1 MNGNKSRTEILYL
14 RARKTNYFVIM
25 KKTYPN
31 SLWSLMAILM
41 LLIIN
46 IEASANLLFQKTDSV
61 KTDKKEEKKNL
72 PLEATR
78 KLQINTDQG
87 TWISL
92 DVNPN
97 GKQIVFEILG
107 DLYVMPITGGKAERI
122 TEGLQFDTHAR
133 YSPDGKTLTYI
144 SDESGS
150 QNVWLMDTE
159 TKEKTQITKSK
170 DENYQAVAWSADGD
184 YLIASK
190 GRRNL
195 KLFMYHKDGGGG
207 AQLIDK
213 PENMKMIEPA
223 AAPDNRFV
231 WFSRRANAWNYNA
244 QLPQYS
250 IWTFDRETGEMD
262 MKVNRYGSSFAP
274 TLSPDGQWLVYGTR
288 HNTETGLMLRNL
300 MTGKE
305 NWLAY
310 PVQRDEQESIAPL
323 GVLPAMSFT
332 PDSRNVIAS
341 YGGKIY
347 NIPVNG
353 GAAVNIPFRV
363 EEDLMVGP
371 RLEFDYPISDD
382 KVMTVNQIRDPKLSP
397 DGTKLT
403 FTALNKLYVMDYPN
417 GTPKRLTNMEVI
429 EAQPVWSP
437 DGAYIAYATWADEQ
451 GHIYKVN
458 TKGKAKVVKLTRSSA
473 LYSGLVWSKDGK
485 RIVFV
490 KGSDEEFQKSTGL
503 FSFNNSEEIAWINA
517 AGGELNTIAKTNGR
531 SNPHF
536 TKSTDRIYLHK
547 RNHGLVSIKWDG
559 TDEKEHL
566 KLTGITTYGSS
577 VGDHVNFCMLAED
590 TNPTANTKPSN
601 ASLIIM
607 SPTEEEALALIN
619 NNVYIVTVPKIGGK
633 TPKVSVADA
642 ANAAFPARKLT
653 EIGGEFPHWTAD
665 GKSVNWSIG
674 NAYFSYNIAEAKT
687 EEKRLKEEK
696 KAKEEAAT
704 AADKKKEEAGEDD
717 KDSAKDADDEEE
729 KEDDGYKAVELRI
742 KVEVARDIPTG
753 KILLKGARVITM
765 NGDQV
770 IESGDVMIENNRI
783 VEVGENLSAGDAQV
797 MDMTGKTIVPG
808 FVDTHAHMWPLW
820 GIHNKNV
827 WSYTAN
833 LAYGV
838 TTTRDPQTATTDVLT
853 YSDMVETGELV
864 GPRVYS
870 TGPGV
875 GFWMYNI
882 KDLKHANRVLK
893 QYSEYY
899 NTKTI
904 KMYLVGNRQQRQWVI
919 MAAKE
924 QGLMP
929 TTEGGLDFKLNMT
942 QSLDGYP
949 GHEHSFPIYPIYDD
963 VVDFVSDLQMAY
975 TPTLLV
981 SYGGPWAEN
990 YYYAT
995 EDVNY
1000 DTKLNYFTPK
1010 RELDRKSK
1018 RRRGWFMK
1026 EEHIFERHA
1035 EFVKD
1040 LVEKGGISGV
1050 GSHGQLQGLGYHWEL
1065 WSMQSGGMKAHDA
1078 LKVATILGAKA
1089 IGLSKDLGSIEK
1101 GKLADLIILDKNPLD
1116 NIRNTNSVKY
1126 VMKNGRLYNGDNLAQ
1141 EYPQKTA
1148 PMKYFWH
1155 DTAPKDLPGI
1165 KK

>member
-1 MNGNKSRTEILYL
+1 MPRMNQQ
-14 RARKTNYFVIM
+14 
-25 KKTYPN
+25 
-31 SLWSLMAILM
+31 
-41 LLIIN
+41 LLIMSKKYPKYLISLAL
-46 IEASANLLFQKTDSV
+46 IFSMIIFETKADVIFQQDSV
-61 KTDKKEEKKNL
+61 KTDSTKIKKEKKDL

-92 DVNPN
+92 DVSPD
-97 GKQIVFEILG
+97 GQKIVFEMLG
-107 DLYVMPITGGKAERI
+107 DLYLLPITGGKAERI
-122 TEGLQFDTHAR
+122 TDGLQFDTHAR
-133 YSPDGKTLTYI
+133 FSPDGKSLVYL
-144 SDESGS
+144 SDESGA
-150 QNVWLMDTE
+150 QNVWLME
-159 TKEKTQITKSK
+159 LESKEKNKLT
-170 DENYQAVAWSADGD
+170 ENKNEDYQSVDWTADGD
-184 YLIASK
+184 YLVASK

-195 KLFMYHKDGGGG
+195 KLWMYHKDGGKG

-223 AAPDNRFV
+223 PAPDNRFI
-231 WFSRRANAWNYNA
+231 WFSRRTNAWNYNA
-244 QLPQYS
+244 QLPQYH
-250 IWTFDRETGEMD
+250 IWTYDRETGELN

-274 TLSPDGQWLVYGTR
+274 TISPDGLWLAYGTR
-288 HNTETGLMLRNL
+288 YNTQTGLMLRNL

-332 PDSRNVIAS
+332 PDSRSVVAS

-347 NIPVNG
+347 RIPING
-353 GAAVNIPFRV
+353 GNAVNIPFKV
-363 EEDLMVGP
+363 EEELMVGP

-382 KVMTVNQIRDPKLSP
+382 KKMIVNQIRDPQLSP
-397 DGTKLT
+397 DGTKLV

-417 GTPKRLTNMEVI
+417 GTPKRLAAMKDI
-429 EAQPVWSP
+429 QAQPHWSP
-437 DGAYIAYATWADEQ
+437 DGAYIAFSTWENGQ
-451 GHIYKVN
+451 GFIYKVN
-458 TKGKAKVVKLTRSSA
+458 VAGKTKLVKLTRESS
-473 LYSGLVWSKDGK
+473 LYSELVWSKDGK
-485 RIVFV
+485 RIIFI
-490 KGSDEEFQKSTGL
+490 KGSDEEFNNALSIY
-503 FSFNNSEEIAWINA
+503 SFNRSEEIAWVDAIT
-517 AGGELNTIAKTNGR
+517 GGEHQFIAKTNGR

-536 TKSTDRIYLHK
+536 GKSNDRIYFHK
-547 RNHGLVSIKWDG
+547 GKHGLVSIKWDG
-559 TDEKEHL
+559 TDEKEHV

-577 VGDHVNFCMLAED
+577 VEENVNFCMLSEN
-590 TNPTANTKPSN
+590 TNPTAKAKPSN
-601 ASLIIM
+601 ASFITM
-607 SPTEEEALALIN
+607 SPNEDQVLALIN
-619 NNVYIVTVPKIGGK
+619 NNIYIATVPKIGGK
-633 TPKVSVADA
+633 TPEISLADA
-642 ANAAFPARKLT
+642 KKAAFPARQLT
-653 EIGGEFPHWTAD
+653 EIGGQFPHWTAD

-674 NAYFSYNIAEAKT
+674 NAYFSFSIADAKA
-687 EEKRLKEEK
+687 EDNRLKEEK
-696 KAKEEAAT
+696 KAKEKEEKAKKEIGEDVD
-704 AADKKKEEAGEDD
+704 DKKD
-717 KDSAKDADDEEE
+717 KKEE
-729 KEDDGYKAVELRI
+729 KEDEGYKPAEIRI
-742 KVEVARDIPTG
+742 KVEVDKDIPEG
-753 KILLKGARVITM
+753 KILLKGARIITM
-765 NGDQV
+765 MGDQV
-770 IESGDVMIENNRI
+770 IENGDVLIENNRI
-783 VEVGENLSAGDAQV
+783 IEVGENIAVGDAQV
-797 MDMTGKTIVPG
+797 MDMTGKTIIPG

-882 KDLKHANRVLK
+882 KNLKHANRVLK

-924 QGLMP
+924 QKLMP

-963 VVDFVSDLQMAY
+963 VVNFVSDLQMAY

-1000 DTKLNYFTPK
+1000 DKKLNYFTPK
-1010 RELDRKSK
+1010 RELDQKSR
-1018 RRRGWFMK
+1018 RRRGWFMD
-1026 EEHIFERHA
+1026 EEHIFSRHA

-1040 LVEKGGISGV
+1040 LVEDGGISGV

-1065 WSMQSGGMKAHDA
+1065 WSMQSGGMKEHDA

-1089 IGLSKDLGSIEK
+1089 IGLSKDVGSIEK
-1101 GKLADLIILDKNPLD
+1101 GKLADLIILDKNPLED
-1116 NIRNTNSVKY
+1116 IRNTNTVKY

-1155 DTAPKDLPGI
+1155 DTAPKDVPGM